1 MPEDKGLGSKI
12 LGLFVE
18 SGDGGDK
25 AKDPQELSRFGL
37 KTGGEKS
44 AAEEIAELARASG
57 AAPPPAGAPAAPAP
71 AAGVPAGPPL
81 KLQPAAAAPGTPV
94 DFGAI
99 FRDGG
104 MDPEEL
110 DRVAKA
116 EGLLGNLPA
125 TIGQAEKRAI
135 VEASL
140 KAFGFEIGK
149 IVAAAQN
156 QKRALDTYV
165 KINETAASKSN
176 QEAEAK
182 IKSLNEQIAQL
193 RADVEKRGAG
203 LTQLT
208 AQAQA
213 RKVQVQKVLDFFSA
227 PEPPKP

>member
-12 LGLFVE
+12 LGLFVD
-18 SGDGGDK
+18 SGGEEGK
-25 AKDPQELSRFGL
+25 PKDPKELSRFGL
-37 KTGGEKS
+37 KDGGEKS

-57 AAPPPAGAPAAPAP
+57 AAPSPGAPAGAPAAP
-71 AAGVPAGPPL
+71 VPAGPPL
-81 KLQPAAAAPGTPV
+81 KLQPAAAAPGGPPV
-94 DFGAI
+94 DFSAI
-99 FRDGG
+99 FRDAG

-110 DRVAKA
+110 DRVSKA

-156 QKRALDTYV
+156 QKRALDAYV
-165 KINETAASKSN
+165 KVNETAAAKGN

-182 IKSLNEQIAQL
+182 IKSLTEQIAQL

-208 AQAQA
+208 AQAQD

-227 PEPPKP
+227 PETPKP